1 MCYDK
6 FTLEQYTAFDYF
18 TRYTNADRS
27 FLEDICRKAFGYCVE
42 GKNNYSINFLSV
54 NKSHYVSLDVNSL
67 GVYAEDENNLNN
79 IHSNGIVYL
88 EDLTEDI
95 YKGGSNIFYLLLYKF
110 GLKDYSS
117 IFELF
122 RRLNVSYNNSS
133 RYMFHQRAISFNH
146 LPIRFIN
153 PWLPSGNELFDIDQL
168 NDCNNLITYSFEG
181 AHFPFYFGATSY
193 KIYWYKTENGDVTF
207 GVIYYFD
214 DQNNILIK
222 LPISQWDVRPTQL
235 PHYIPARDRQ
245 NSTKF
250 DLLHPAPPY
259 ILYNQDI
266 IKNTYND
273 STTIFIAPNE
283 FYVPGIEYILNGRI
297 DQYQIVTTWSGGC
310 TDTIN
315 NTDWNYLKEKNV
327 SIAVTNMKGDDCNTS
342 IQNAYTI
349 YKKLKHIG
357 INFKGFVITSNNT
370 DESKPIVYN
379 SIDEFIQLAYSQHNI
394 CLETRYINYALT
406 LKDLKSL
413 EMEPDEYLFDGLIR
427 LGEQIMLF
435 GARGAC
441 KSYLSNLFA
450 ISLASGIPI
459 LNNKFCPTRAFK
471 VLYIDGEMNI
481 KLIKER
487 TLAIQK
493 GLDIDSELCNS
504 NLNIL
509 SSTYLGEDFNF
520 SNDQQLRKFK
530 RDIAEA
536 EIIFL
541 DSVNFI
547 FPEAMGNDATSCKNL
562 NDFILENRSNN
573 KTVFTIDH
581 ASTKTG
587 NTKNIKDSFGSSA
600 KSFSMDIILSITK
613 KGKIFQ
619 VSSTKSRSYPEE
631 YFNFQFSFDA
641 MNDKVSFQLKN
652 SANTP
657 ISESDDAFLNKD
669 QFFVLCCIAKSIIN
683 VKNILNVKEQCNL
696 DTLSLARTKIFEI
709 LKKLENCAYISH
721 IKRGEW
727 AITDKGNTILNKLKE
742 KYEEIYEKIN
752 SLR

>member
-42 GKNNYSINFLSV
+42 GKNKYGINTLSV
-54 NKSHYVSLDVNSL
+54 NRSHYVSLYVNSL
-67 GVYAEDENNLNN
+67 GEYSEDKDNLTNM
-79 IHSNGIVYL
+79 HSNGIVYPK
-88 EDLTEDI
+88 DLTDDI
-95 YKGGSNIFYLLLYKF
+95 YRSGPNIFYLLLYKF

-133 RYMFHQRAISFNH
+133 RYMLHQRAISFNR

-153 PWLPSGNELFDIDQL
+153 PWLHNGNELFDIVQL
-168 NDCNNLITYSFEG
+168 NDCNTLIRYSFDG
-181 AHFPFYFGATSY
+181 THFPFGFGATRHR
-193 KIYWYKTENGDVTF
+193 IYWYRTENGDVTF

-214 DQNNILIK
+214 DQNKILIK
-222 LPISQWDVRPTQL
+222 LPISQWEVRPIGK
-235 PHYIPARDRQ
+235 PAYIHPSNNK

-273 STTIFIAPNE
+273 DSIIFIAPDE
-283 FYVPGIEYILNGRI
+283 FYVPAIESILNGRI
-297 DQYQIVTTWSGGC
+297 DQYKIVTTWSGGC

-315 NTDWNYLKEKNV
+315 DTDWNYLKEKNI
-327 SIAVTNMKGDDCNTS
+327 SIAVSNMKGDDCNKS

-349 YKKLKHIG
+349 YKKLKYIG
-357 INFKGFVITSNNT
+357 INFKGFVITSSNT
-370 DESKPIVYN
+370 DQSKPIVYN

-394 CLETRYINYALT
+394 CLETGYINYALT
-406 LKDLKSL
+406 LKDLKSR
-413 EMEPDEYLFDGLIR
+413 EMEPDEYLFDGQLR

-487 TLAIQK
+487 ILGIQN
-493 GLDIDSELCNS
+493 GFGIDQTACDS
-504 NLNIL
+504 NLSIL
-509 SSTYLGEDFNF
+509 SSSHLKENFDF
-520 SNDQQLRKFK
+520 SNGKQLQKFK
-530 RDIAEA
+530 KDIEEA

-541 DSVNFI
+541 DSVNFL
-547 FPEAMGNDATSCKNL
+547 FPDAMGNDAASCKSL

-581 ASTKTG
+581 ASTKS
-587 NTKNIKDSFGSSA
+587 NNSKNIKDPFGSSA
-600 KSFSMDIILSITK
+600 KSFSMDIILALTK
-613 KGKIFQ
+613 KDSLYQ
-619 VSSTKSRSYPEE
+619 VTATKSRSYSEK
-631 YFNFQFSFDA
+631 YFNFSFSLNIEHQLD
-641 MNDKVSFQLKN
+641 NPKDKITFSLK
-652 SANTP
+652 
-657 ISESDDAFLNKD
+657 KD
-669 QFFVLCCIAKSIIN
+669 NNQN
-683 VKNILNVKEQCNL
+683 VKILDSTSLTDSRFFILYCISKGIMPVNGVLDIKKNIK
-696 DTLSLARTKIFEI
+696 
-709 LKKLENCAYISH
+709 
-721 IKRGEW
+721 
-727 AITDKGNTILNKLKE
+727 
-742 KYEEIYEKIN
+742 
-752 SLR
+752 